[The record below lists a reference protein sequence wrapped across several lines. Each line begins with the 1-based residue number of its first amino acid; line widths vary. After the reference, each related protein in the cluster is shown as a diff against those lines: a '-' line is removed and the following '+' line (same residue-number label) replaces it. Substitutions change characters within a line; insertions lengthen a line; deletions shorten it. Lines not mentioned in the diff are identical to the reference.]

1 MPIYNVKDY
10 IYKCVDS
17 ILDQTYSNF
26 ECILVDDGSTDGSG
40 EIIDELAK
48 MDRRLRIIHKENGG
62 LSSARNAGLSM
73 ARGEWILHI
82 DGDDYIDINT
92 LKLLK
97 KYIDN
102 SDVDIVRFE
111 YIIEYPQGDNIVHYV
126 NREAYYG
133 IVDKT
138 TAVGQVLNGCSF
150 VVVGAYRNNISKKV
164 SFREDLQRG
173 ADSVY
178 LLEIYDI
185 AEKILVIKDALY
197 YYVQRMGSLARSKI
211 TPRQLTVL
219 STSCVI
225 HKFISSKY
233 PMYIADSLDNYI
245 NTRISLYY
253 NMYTSDYEDK
263 ALSDKILNNI
273 HRKYK
278 KLKKIINLSLKKR
291 IKYSFFEFS
300 PKLYCR
306 MFEIIVNLIPG
317 ERYAMYKTIRPKG
330 VQL

>member
-1 MPIYNVKDY
+1 MG
-10 IYKCVDS
+10 
-17 ILDQTYSNF
+17 QTYKDF
-26 ECILVDDGSTDGSG
+26 ECILVDDGSTDGSSG
-40 EIIDELAK
+40 ITDEYEK
-48 MDRRLRIIHKENGG
+48 KDSRVKVIHKKNGG
-62 LSSARNAGLSM
+62 LSSARNAGLYM
-73 ARGEWILHI
+73 ARGDWILHI
-82 DGDDYIDINT
+82 DGDDYIDINM
-92 LKLLK
+92 LKILK
-97 KYIDN
+97 KYIDDN
-102 SDVDIVRFE
+102 DVDIVRFE
-111 YIIEYPQGDNIVHYV
+111 YIIEYPHDDNIVHYV

-150 VVVGAYRNNISKKV
+150 VVVGAYRNSISKKI
-164 SFREDLQRG
+164 SFREDLRRG

-185 AEKILVIKDALY
+185 AERLLVVRDALY

-219 STSCVI
+219 STSCEI

-233 PMYIADSLDNYI
+233 PMYIADSLDNYV

-253 NMYTSDYEDK
+253 NMYTSHYEDE
-263 ALSDKILNNI
+263 ALTDKILNDT

-278 KLKKIINLSLKKR
+278 KLKKIGNLSLKKR
-291 IKYSFFEFS
+291 IKYSFFEFN

-306 MFEIIVNLIPG
+306 VFEIIFNLIPG
-317 ERYAMYKTIRPKG
+317 ERYAMYKTR
-330 VQL
+330 